1 VFWSTVHI
9 PVVAIAQRHIRIMNP
24 HPAVV
29 EICRYVHLDGEHYSI
44 SSREEKLR
52 LLREGGGE
60 LGRCAEWQDCSF
72 MTRLYS

>member
-1 VFWSTVHI
+1 
-9 PVVAIAQRHIRIMNP
+9 MNP

-52 LLREGGGE
+52 
-60 LGRCAEWQDCSF
+60 
-72 MTRLYS
+72 